1 MKMFI
6 FFMILNI
13 SCLSIQ
19 PALDLIIKGEVPSY
33 CVTSC
38 HSTTQKEC
46 DSVHSCSDHD
56 HDNLNEVVHK
66 HEHEDQGGCSH
77 VCNPFLT
84 CGCCTLLNINLDMFA
99 MVLVS
104 EFYYIPTGYTQDISI
119 SHLPSFW
126 HPPQIV

>member
-1 MKMFI
+1 MFI

-19 PALDLIIKGEVPSY
+19 PALDLIFSGEVPSY

-46 DSVHSCSDHD
+46 DSAHTCADHGHD
-56 HDNLNEVVHK
+56 HLDDIAHN
-66 HEHEDQGGCSH
+66 HEHDDQEGCSH

-84 CGCCTLLNINLDMFA
+84 CGCCTLLNINLELFA
-99 MVLVS
+99 AVYPI
-104 EFYYIPTGYTQDISI
+104 EFYYTPAGYTQDISI